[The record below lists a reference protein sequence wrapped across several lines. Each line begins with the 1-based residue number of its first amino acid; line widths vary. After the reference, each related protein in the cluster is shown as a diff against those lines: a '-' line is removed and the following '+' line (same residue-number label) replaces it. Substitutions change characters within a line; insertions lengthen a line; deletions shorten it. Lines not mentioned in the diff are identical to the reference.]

1 MDIKTITLI
10 NRAID
15 RRIKLLNL
23 LNKHIRLFI
32 RMGPPTSEKSARYL
46 LARLRYY
53 HDFIPNFNENTKH
66 IKETIA
72 TNSTF
77 IWSAEAQEDLD
88 FIQWIFDKIH
98 QKHIAE
104 RNRHG

>member
-32 RMGPPTSEKSARYL
+32 RMGPPTSEESAKYL

-53 HDFIPNFNENTKH
+53 HDIIPNFNENTKH
-66 IKETIA
+66 IREAIA
-72 TNSTF
+72 TNSPF

-88 FIQWIFDKIH
+88 FIQWKFDEIH

-104 RNRHG
+104 RNRRG

>member
-32 RMGPPTSEKSARYL
+32 RMGPPTSKESARYL

-53 HDFIPNFNENTKH
+53 RDFIPNFNENTKH

-98 QKHIAE
+98 RKHIAE

>member
-1 MDIKTITLI
+1 MEINKRIT
-10 NRAID
+10 
-15 RRIKLLNL
+15 LLNL
-23 LNKHIRLFI
+23 LNKDIRLLI
-32 RMGPPTSEKSARYL
+32 RVGPPTSEKSARYL
-46 LARLRYY
+46 LAKLRYY
-53 HDFIPNFNENTKH
+53 RDFIPNFNENTKH

-88 FIQWIFDKIH
+88 FIQWKFDKIH